1 MRILKMIVLLSVAAL
16 ILAAGVS
23 VRADNSNKLTIVT
36 FNEPVELPGNVVLQP
51 GTYAF
56 VVLESYGF
64 RNVVQV
70 FDKDKTHLYATVLT
84 IPNYRDK
91 ATDQTVIKFS
101 ETPAGNP
108 IALKEWFYP
117 ANGFG
122 QEFVYP
128 RDRAREL
135 AKVSNEPVPSMPAE
149 LAADITKP
157 AIREL
162 ERAQLKVEEPTGK
175 EVEVAEVFDITP
187 RAIPNLARL
196 ELPKTAS
203 PVPLIGLLGLLL
215 VSIGIALR
223 AFSKRSA

>member
-56 VVLESYGF
+56 VVLETYGF

-101 ETPAGNP
+101 EMPAGNP

-128 RDRAREL
+128 RNRAREL

-149 LAADITKP
+149 LASDITKP
-157 AIREL
+157 VIREL
-162 ERAQLKVEEPTGK
+162 ERAPLKVEEPTGK

-187 RAIPNLARL
+187 RAIPNLNRT

-203 PVPLIGLLGLLL
+203 PVPLIGFLGLLL
-215 VSIGIALR
+215 VSIGLALR
-223 AFSKRSA
+223 AFSRRKA

>member
-1 MRILKMIVLLSVAAL
+1 MRILKMIVLLGVAVL
-16 ILAAGVS
+16 ILGAGFS
-23 VRADNSNKLTIVT
+23 ARADNGNKLTYVT
-36 FNEPVELPGNVVLQP
+36 FAEPVELPGNVVLQP

-84 IPNYRDK
+84 IPNYRDQ
-91 ATDQTVIKFS
+91 ATDKTVIKFS

-117 ANGFG
+117 ANGYG

-128 RDRAREL
+128 RNRAREL

-149 LAADITKP
+149 LASDITKP
-157 AIREL
+157 AVQEL
-162 ERAQLKVEEPTGK
+162 EKAPLKVEEPAGK

-187 RAIPNLARL
+187 RAIPHLSRM
-196 ELPKTAS
+196 ELPKTGTE
-203 PVPLIGLLGLLL
+203 VPLIGLIGL
-215 VSIGIALR
+215 VSVLAGVALW
-223 AFSKRSA
+223 ALSKHTI